1 MHALQEAADTS
12 KDPLG
17 EATGI
22 MRIVYTGSEA
32 ALRAISA
39 GKRQQPLPSPMVV
52 VAYTMAALW
61 MLIAMYF
68 SIIFGLKFPSAQS
81 RSWVMAFGISLIQD
95 MVVQQSIRVAAKT
108 TISLV
113 VMPRI
118 AAFLAGRILNAYRKP
133 QPTVRRPTAAAN

>member
-1 MHALQEAADTS
+1 
-12 KDPLG
+12 
-17 EATGI
+17 
-22 MRIVYTGSEA
+22 
-32 ALRAISA
+32 
-39 GKRQQPLPSPMVV
+39 MVV

-118 AAFLAGRILNAYRKP
+118 AAFLAGRMPKKLYSASPSSPTGGMIGKP
-133 QPTVRRPTAAAN
+133 